1 MDFAMGSMRLAFLA
15 VLVQR
20 CTVMRGRDGLRG
32 IWLAGMALA
41 CACQAACGATLT
53 LPAVAD
59 TALFEG
65 KPDADL
71 GGSTL
76 LSGTNQLFARG
87 RALFRFDLTSL
98 PAGAV
103 VTAVE
108 VSLYVTRR
116 PDPDQ
121 HGGPVD
127 SDFSLYRMFVSWGEG
142 VGADATGSVAVPG
155 AATWNE
161 RHFGG
166 TAWASPGGQMG
177 TDFSNTASAT
187 TLVSD
192 VGSYV
197 WGSSAELI
205 DDVRAWVAD
214 PASNH
219 GFILISQ
226 SESSLGSGRRFG
238 STEQPG
244 GLIPPATLSVTYS
257 LVPEPSVA
265 GMAALGLWC
274 ILRRRRGVRLS
285 R

>member
-1 MDFAMGSMRLAFLA
+1 MTLA
-15 VLVQR
+15 
-20 CTVMRGRDGLRG
+20 
-32 IWLAGMALA
+32 ALCVPA
-41 CACQAACGATLT
+41 HGATLS
-53 LPAVAD
+53 LSAVAD

-87 RALFRFDLTSL
+87 RALFRFDLSSL

-103 VTAVE
+103 VTAAE

-166 TAWASPGGQMG
+166 TPWASPGGQMG
-177 TDFSNTASAT
+177 ADFSNTASAT

-192 VGSYV
+192 VGPYV

-205 DDVRAWVAD
+205 DDVKAWAAD
-214 PASNH
+214 PSSNH

-244 GLIPPATLSVTYS
+244 GLIPPPTLSVTYH
-257 LVPEPSVA
+257 LVPEPA
-265 GMAALGLWC
+265 TAALALLGLAPV
-274 ILRRRRGVRLS
+274 LRRRRDAKPV
-285 R
+285 